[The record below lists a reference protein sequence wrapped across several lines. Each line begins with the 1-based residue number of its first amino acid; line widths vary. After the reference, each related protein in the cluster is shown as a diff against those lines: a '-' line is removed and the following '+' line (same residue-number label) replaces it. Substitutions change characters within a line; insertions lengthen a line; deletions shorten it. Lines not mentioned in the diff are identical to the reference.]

1 MGKARRKTE
10 KSRYSFFAMEETFSK
25 TNFWSKNIGN
35 SFNGERSMIYGQRV
49 DGHMVSW
56 HIDTIASISEINE
69 NTDHSWNFSITL
81 DAQRGSN
88 MIEKGSIA
96 INGVSLT
103 IANIKKQ
110 ATSHDILVTVCL
122 IPYTREHTNLS
133 RLSVWDIVNIEFD
146 MMGKYIL
153 LRNS

>member
-1 MGKARRKTE
+1 
-10 KSRYSFFAMEETFSK
+10 
-25 TNFWSKNIGN
+25 
-35 SFNGERSMIYGQRV
+35 
-49 DGHMVSW
+49 
-56 HIDTIASISEINE
+56 
-69 NTDHSWNFSITL
+69 
-81 DAQRGSN
+81 

-133 RLSVWDIVNIEFD
+133 RLSV
-146 MMGKYIL
+146 
-153 LRNS
+153 